1 MIMFIIIYIYI
12 YLLYVTW
19 GKHLHFPSMK
29 WLFLLGLTYPTS
41 PILKHTKSAQMAR
54 RPMPLEAQ
62 TLMLSCKFSANSG
75 IP

>member
-1 MIMFIIIYIYI
+1 MVIFIGANIPDI
-12 YLLYVTW
+12 
-19 GKHLHFPSMK
+19 
-29 WLFLLGLTYPTS
+29 